1 MISENLM
8 KLQGLFRELFQL
20 DMADLD
26 FGLYRLFNIKRHE
39 IEDFLTKQLPKEV
52 DEKFQILTE
61 QDKDD
66 YREYL
71 EKLEGKINDDFPP
84 DTLLPNGDVNPA
96 YRDAPLVKRY
106 LDQKERIERIE
117 ASEEQKADVFNHLF
131 NFFSR
136 YYDEGDFIPKRFYG
150 SRESYA
156 VPYNGEE
163 VFFHW
168 ANKDQHYVK
177 SGENFRDYN
186 FKVEG
191 LGTGYHVRFALAE
204 ATTPK
209 DNTKGEYR
217 YFFPQPKKTSFDK
230 KTKTLIL
237 PFEYRLP
244 TTEEVQKYGTKTKGQ
259 DAILVEAVP
268 KVMEAVPDDMLR
280 DLLGEVVHKTEK
292 EEVTLLLKRLRHFT
306 RKNTTDYFIHKNLEG
321 FLNQELEFYIK
332 DQMLHLVDLEADFDQ
347 KRLMLRVFRR
357 LADTI
362 IAFLSQIE
370 EVQKRLFEK
379 KKFVLETNYCITL
392 DRVPEELYPEIAAN
406 DAQREEWVKLF
417 VIEEIEGNLIV
428 PAYSE
433 PLTVGFLKANPHLV
447 LDTKFYDLGLKDK
460 LMAGFEDLNN
470 QCDGLL
476 VHGENFQ
483 ALRILER
490 QFNRKVKCTYIDP
503 PYNTGADGFPY
514 KDRYQHSSWLAMMA
528 SRSTIAKSL
537 LRSDGIFFV
546 STDEHEGP
554 RIAVMLENLFG
565 AENRL
570 ETFIWKKSYGGG
582 AKAKYAVNLHEY
594 VWAYANFLTE
604 LPSLYL
610 KPDEKVIKKYYKY
623 SDEKQ
628 KLRGPYRLQPL
639 ATTSMDL
646 RPNLKYPI
654 PYKEREIWPEKQWQW
669 SLERTMKALESNEIV
684 FVERESGKV
693 TVNYKQYL
701 KDEKGSTRSAMLYSI
716 IDGIYNQRGTT
727 EVRNLF
733 GNIDTYRFP
742 KPSAL
747 VKLLCE
753 ACSENNDLILDYFAG
768 SGTTAHAVIN
778 LNREDGGNRK
788 YILVEM
794 ADYFDT
800 VLIPRIKKVIY
811 SKDWKDGKPV
821 SREGI
826 SHMFK
831 YIRLESYEDA
841 LHNLASNGTMARIKS
856 KEKAYKAAKGE
867 NEYRIRYLAK
877 LPLEASDTMLNLAR
891 LEHPFDYTLEVLT
904 DDGPRTQAVDLVE
917 TFNFLYGLSVR
928 RLVTWKNEK
937 DGRDYRVV
945 KATDR
950 EGRKRILVVW
960 RDMADLDPKI
970 ERKFLEGMLKEEDE
984 FDEKLING
992 DTATPGFQSLDSLFK
1007 RLMEAG

>member
-1 MISENLM
+1 MTSENVL

-26 FGLYRLFNIKRHE
+26 FGLYRLFNIKRNE

-52 DEKFQILTE
+52 DEKFLILTE
-61 QDKDD
+61 QDKAD

-71 EKLEGKINDDFPP
+71 EKLEEKIRENLPP
-84 DTLLPNGDVNPA
+84 DTLLPNGDIKPA

-150 SRESYA
+150 SRENYA

-177 SGENFRDYN
+177 SGENFRDYS

-191 LGTGYHVRFALAE
+191 LGTAYHIRFALAE

-237 PFEYRLP
+237 PFEYHLP
-244 TTEEVQKYGTKTKGQ
+244 TAEEVQKYGTKTKGQ
-259 DAILVEAVP
+259 DAILIEAVP

-280 DLLGEVVHKTEK
+280 DLLGEVVHKTDK

-306 RKNTTDYFIHKNLEG
+306 RKNTTDYFIHKNLKG

-332 DQMLHLVDLEADFDQ
+332 DQMLHLADLEADFDQ

-362 IAFLSQIE
+362 ITFLSQIE

-392 DRVPEELYPEIAAN
+392 DRVPEELYPEIVAN

-417 VIEEIEGNLIV
+417 AIDEIKGNLIV

-433 PLTVGFLKANPHLV
+433 PLTVGFLKANPYLV
-447 LDTKFYDLGLKDK
+447 LDTRLFDQSFTNKVVASFDNLDEKS
-460 LMAGFEDLNN
+460 
-470 QCDGLL
+470 DGLL

-483 ALRILER
+483 ALNLLRR
-490 QFNRKVKCTYIDP
+490 RYHSNVKCIYLDP
-503 PYNTGADGFPY
+503 PYNTGQDGFPY
-514 KDRYQHSSWLAMMA
+514 KDSYQHSSWLEMLRERLICGAD
-528 SRSTIAKSL
+528 L
-537 LRSDGIFFV
+537 LSSDGIHLV
-546 STDEHEGP
+546 SIGNDEFD
-554 RIAVMLENLFG
+554 NL
-565 AENRL
+565 
-570 ETFIWKKSYGGG
+570 
-582 AKAKYAVNLHEY
+582 
-594 VWAYANFLTE
+594 
-604 LPSLYL
+604 SLL
-610 KPDEKVIKKYYKY
+610 LSGIFHEKVIPFVWKSRAKPTNTGDAIYRPQIVAEFVMMNSFDNKLTFYPLQSGEQRNYPHEDQYGRYRITTILTSNRGRYRRETMRFEIARYKPPAEKRWKAGP
-623 SDEKQ
+623 DEIS
-628 KLRGPYRLQPL
+628 RLYDNNRIGFGDDGEPHRKIYEDDEEEQHIPL
-639 ATTSMDL
+639 WTFL
-646 RPNLKYPI
+646 
-654 PYKEREIWPEKQWQW
+654 PEDI
-669 SLERTMKALESNEIV
+669 TGTA
-684 FVERESGKV
+684 ESGKSD
-693 TVNYKQYL
+693 L
-701 KDEKGSTRSAMLYSI
+701 SAIMGGDHGLDSVKPKELI
-716 IDGIYNQRGTT
+716 A
-727 EVRNLF
+727 LF
-733 GNIDTYRFP
+733 LN
-742 KPSAL
+742 AA
-747 VKLLCE
+747 V
-753 ACSENNDLILDYFAG
+753 SEGVVMDFFAG
-768 SGTTAHAVIN
+768 SGTTAEAVITMT
-778 LNREDGGNRK
+778 REDSKKRQFVL
-788 YILVEM
+788 IEL
-794 ADYFDT
+794 ADYFDR
-800 VLIPRIKKVIY
+800 LLLPRVMRVIY
-811 SKDWKDGKPV
+811 SKDWKNGKPV

-841 LHNLASNGTMARIKS
+841 LHNFASDGTMSRIKP

-867 NEYRIRYLAK
+867 NEYRIRYLLN

-891 LEHPFDYTLEVLT
+891 LEHPFNYTLEVLT
-904 DDGPRTQAVDLVE
+904 DDGPRAQAVDLVE

-928 RLVTWKNEK
+928 RSETWKNEK
-937 DGRDYRVV
+937 DGRDYRIV

-970 ERKFLEGMLKEEDE
+970 EREFLEGMLKEEDA

-1007 RLMEAG
+1007 RLMGAD

>member
-1 MISENLM
+1 M

-39 IEDFLTKQLPKEV
+39 IEDFLTKQLPNEV

-61 QDKDD
+61 QDRAD

-156 VPYNGEE
+156 VPYSGEE

-177 SGENFRDYN
+177 SGENFRDYS

-191 LGTGYHVRFALAE
+191 LGTGHHVRFALAE
-204 ATTPK
+204 ATTPR

-230 KTKTLIL
+230 RTKTLIL

-244 TTEEVQKYGTKTKGQ
+244 TTEEVQKYGIKTKGQ

-280 DLLGEVVHKTEK
+280 DLLGEVVHKSDK
-292 EEVTLLLKRLRHFT
+292 EDVTLLLKRLRHFT

-332 DQMLHLVDLEADFDQ
+332 DQMLHLADLEADFDQ
-347 KRLMLRVFRR
+347 KRLMLRVFRH

-362 IAFLSQIE
+362 ITFLSQIE

-392 DRVPEELYPEIAAN
+392 DRIPEDLYPEIVAN
-406 DAQREEWVKLF
+406 DAQRAEWVKLF
-417 VIEEIEGNLIV
+417 AIDEIEGNLAV
-428 PAYSE
+428 PPYSE
-433 PLTVGFLKANPHLV
+433 PLTVQFLDANPFL
-447 LDTKFYDLGLKDK
+447 LIDTRFFEQGFKDK
-460 LMAGFEDLNN
+460 LLASFQDIDEKCDGIIVHSENN
-470 QCDGLL
+470 QALNLL
-476 VHGENFQ
+476 S
-483 ALRILER
+483 LR
-490 QFNRKVKCTYIDP
+490 FDKCVECIFIDP
-503 PYNTGADGFPY
+503 PYNTGSDGFPY
-514 KDRYQHSSWLAMMA
+514 KDSYQHSSWLTMIVERLQVAWKLMA
-528 SRSTIAKSL
+528 PNGTLWSTIDDGEVHRLKLASSDVFGSENFIANVVWQKKYTRANDAKWF
-537 LRSDGIFFV
+537 SDNHDHILIFA
-546 STDEHEGP
+546 S
-554 RIAVMLENLFG
+554 N
-565 AENRL
+565 
-570 ETFIWKKSYGGG
+570 KQ
-582 AKAKYAVNLHEY
+582 AVNL
-594 VWAYANFLTE
+594 N
-604 LPSLYL
+604 
-610 KPDEKVIKKYYKY
+610 
-623 SDEKQ
+623 
-628 KLRGPYRLQPL
+628 LQPRSEDQQQAYSNPDGHPKGPWKATPLHAKSGTVQGFSYTFKNGITWSPPPGTYPRFSEETL
-639 ATTSMDL
+639 ARFDD
-646 RPNLKYPI
+646 NY
-654 PYKEREIWPEKQWQW
+654 EIWFG
-669 SLERTMKALESNEIV
+669 A
-684 FVERESGKV
+684 
-693 TVNYKQYL
+693 
-701 KDEKGSTRSAMLYSI
+701 
-716 IDGIYNQRGTT
+716 DGTAT
-727 EVRNLF
+727 
-733 GNIDTYRFP
+733 
-742 KPSAL
+742 PSR
-747 VKLLCE
+747 KTFLCE
-753 ACSENNDLILDYFAG
+753 AKEGVTPITIWDYKEVGHNHEAINELKALFPENPFPNPKPTRLIRRVIQLATSPQESIVLDFFSG
-768 SGTTAHAVIN
+768 SGTTANAVIAQ
-778 LNREDGGNRK
+778 NRADGGGRK
-788 YILVEM
+788 YIQVEIGEHV
-794 ADYFDT
+794 DT
-800 VLIPRIKKVIY
+800 VMVPRIKKVVY

-841 LHNLASNGTMARIKS
+841 LHNLTSDGTMARIKS
-856 KEKAYKAAKGE
+856 KEEAYKKAKGE

-891 LEHPFDYTLEVLT
+891 LEHPFNYTIEVLT
-904 DDGPRTQAVDLVE
+904 DDGPREQAVDLVE

-928 RLVTWKNEK
+928 RLVTWKNKK

-950 EGRKRILVVW
+950 EERKRILVVW